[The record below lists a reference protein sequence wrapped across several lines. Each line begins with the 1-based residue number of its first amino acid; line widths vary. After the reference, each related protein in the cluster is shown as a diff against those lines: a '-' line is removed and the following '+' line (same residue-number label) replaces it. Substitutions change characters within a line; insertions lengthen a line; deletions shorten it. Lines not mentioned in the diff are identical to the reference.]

1 MIENRPWLTF
11 VSHAVLIIGVIA
23 VALPIWV
30 AAVASTHPAEAF
42 GQGSIPLWFGDYAT
56 ETWQAVLFNAAGN
69 GVDVP
74 VWKMML
80 NSLVMAL
87 SIAFGKIAIS
97 LISAYAIVFFRFPM
111 RSLCFWI
118 IFMTLMLPVE
128 VRILPTYEVVAN
140 LNLLNSYTGLALPL
154 IASATATFLF
164 RQAFMSIP
172 GELVEA
178 ARMDG
183 AGPVRF
189 FFDILLPLIRTN
201 IAALF
206 VILFIFGWNQY
217 LWPLLITT
225 DDAYYTLVMSIKRMV
240 SVADGAIEWNS
251 IMASTILAM
260 LPPVAVV
267 IGMQKM
273 FVKGLVDSE
282 K

>member
-1 MIENRPWLTF
+1 MIENRPWLT
-11 VSHAVLIIGVIA
+11 VLSHFILLLGVCS
-23 VALPIWV
+23 VALPIWI
-30 AAVASTHPAEAF
+30 ALVASTHTPEAF
-42 GQGSIPLWFGDYAT
+42 VQGVIPLWFGDHGS
-56 ETWQAVLFNAAGN
+56 ETWGKVLFSAAGN

-74 VWKMML
+74 VWFMMM
-80 NSLVMAL
+80 NSLIMAL
-87 SIAFGKIAIS
+87 AIAFGKIAIS
-97 LISAYAIVFFRFPM
+97 ILSAYAIVFFRFPM

-128 VRILPTYEVVAN
+128 VRIMPTYQVISD
-140 LNLLNSYTGLALPL
+140 LSLLNSYTGLALPL

-164 RQAFMSIP
+164 RQSFLTIP

-178 ARMDG
+178 ARIDG
-183 AGPVRF
+183 AGPWRF
-189 FFDILLPLIRTN
+189 FFDILLPMSRTN

-206 VILFIFGWNQY
+206 VILFIYGWNQY

-225 DDAYYTLVMSIKRMV
+225 DDAYFTLVMSIKRMV

-251 IMASTILAM
+251 VMATTMLAM
-260 LPPVAVV
+260 LPPVIVV
-267 IGMQKM
+267 VGMQKL

>member
-1 MIENRPWLTF
+1 
-11 VSHAVLIIGVIA
+11 
-23 VALPIWV
+23 
-30 AAVASTHPAEAF
+30 
-42 GQGSIPLWFGDYAT
+42 
-56 ETWQAVLFNAAGN
+56 VLFSAAGN

-74 VWKMML
+74 VWKMMF
-80 NSLVMAL
+80 NSLVMAIA
-87 SIAFGKIAIS
+87 IAFGKIAIS
-97 LISAYAIVFFRFPM
+97 LISAYAIVFFRFPF
-111 RSLCFWI
+111 RSLCFWL

-128 VRILPTYEVVAN
+128 VRILPTYEVVAK

-164 RQAFMSIP
+164 RQAFMAMP

-189 FFDILLPLIRTN
+189 FFDILLPLTRTN

-206 VILFIFGWNQY
+206 VILFIYGWNQY

-251 IMASTILAM
+251 IMATTILAM

>member
-1 MIENRPWLTF
+1 MIENRPWLT
-11 VSHAVLIIGVIA
+11 VLSHIILLLGVCA
-23 VALPIWV
+23 VALPIWI
-30 AAVASTHPAEAF
+30 ALVASTHTPEAF
-42 GQGSIPLWFGDYAT
+42 VQGVIPLWFGDHGA
-56 ETWQAVLFNAAGN
+56 ETWGKVLFSAAGN

-74 VWKMML
+74 VWFMMM
-80 NSLVMAL
+80 NSLIMAL
-87 SIAFGKIAIS
+87 AIAFGKIAIS
-97 LISAYAIVFFRFPM
+97 IISAYAIVFFRFPM

-128 VRILPTYEVVAN
+128 VRIMPTYQVISD
-140 LNLLNSYTGLALPL
+140 LSLLNSYTGLALPL

-164 RQAFMSIP
+164 RQSFLTIP

-178 ARMDG
+178 ARIDG
-183 AGPVRF
+183 AGPWRF
-189 FFDILLPLIRTN
+189 FFDILLPMSRTN

-206 VILFIFGWNQY
+206 VILFIYGWNQY

-225 DDAYYTLVMSIKRMV
+225 DDAYFTLVMSIKRMV

-251 IMASTILAM
+251 VMATTMLAM
-260 LPPVAVV
+260 LPPVIVV
-267 IGMQKM
+267 VGMQKL